1 MTTMFE
7 PKDEHLC
14 NNCYEM
20 NADYGANGKDGTLVY
35 VCSICVEEGTYENVE
50 FEGDDEND

>member
-14 NNCYEM
+14 DNCYEM
-20 NADYGANGKDGTLVY
+20 NADYGASGKDGTTIY
-35 VCSICVEEGTYENVE
+35 ICSACQEEGTYDNVE
-50 FEGDDEND
+50 FEGDDEDG